1 MYTYTTIVNGW
12 MARMDG
18 WMCGWMG
25 GRCTTENV
33 RHIYEDEVYKC
44 EYPQRDLEA
53 KCESEIQFFFLT
65 H

>member
-1 MYTYTTIVNGW
+1 
-12 MARMDG
+12 MDG
-18 WMCGWMG
+18 WLDVWLVG
-25 GRCTTENV
+25 GCCTTENV